1 MKADRA
7 VILVGHG
14 GVPTDCPPALVSE
27 FKRLE
32 VAAAGKPSPALS
44 AADHRLRSW
53 PRVGGNDPYREGL
66 CVIAAELRQALPDH
80 VVYEAYNQ
88 FCAPSLEEA
97 LELSVRNG
105 AKSVTVISTMYTRGG
120 IHSERE
126 IPELLDRERAR
137 HPGVDIRYAWPFDVE
152 AIAAFLGRHVRKAEA
167 AGAARSAAR

>member
-32 VAAAGKPSPALS
+32 SASAGKPSAALA

-53 PRVGGNDPYREGL
+53 PRANGNDPYQEGL
-66 CVIAAELRQALPDH
+66 RAIAAALRRVLPDH
-80 VVYEAYNQ
+80 VVYEAYNEY
-88 FCAPSLEEA
+88 CAPSLDEA

-105 AKSVTVISTMYTRGG
+105 AKAVTVISTMYTRGG

-126 IPELLDRERAR
+126 IPELLERERAR
-137 HPGVDIRYAWPFDVE
+137 HPGVDIRYAWPFDVQ
-152 AIAAFLGRHVRKAEA
+152 AIADFLGRHVQKAEA
-167 AGAARSAAR
+167 GSVPC